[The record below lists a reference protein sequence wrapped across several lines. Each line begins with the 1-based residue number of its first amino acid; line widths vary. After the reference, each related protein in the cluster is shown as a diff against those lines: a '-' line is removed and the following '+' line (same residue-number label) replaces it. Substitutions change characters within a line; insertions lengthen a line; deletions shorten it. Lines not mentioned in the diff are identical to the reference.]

1 MGNSL
6 WSLTHSLTGW
16 LPVAGTLCRL
26 DINNVCLWSSP
37 IAKIESAM
45 NGLSVNGNR
54 TERIITQKQTD
65 SLRCAIS
72 VLIWTHEAILGISI
86 NG

>member
-6 WSLTHSLTGW
+6 CSLTHSLTGW

-37 IAKIESAM
+37 LAKIESAM

-65 SLRCAIS
+65 SPRCAIS
-72 VLIWTHEAILGISI
+72 AVNLDTWSNLGISI